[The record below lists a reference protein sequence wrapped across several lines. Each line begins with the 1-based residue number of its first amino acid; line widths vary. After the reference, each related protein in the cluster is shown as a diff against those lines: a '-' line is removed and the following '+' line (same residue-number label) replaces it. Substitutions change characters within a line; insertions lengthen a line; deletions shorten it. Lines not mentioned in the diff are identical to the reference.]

1 MMQTGLAPV
10 FNKNTEILILGSAP
24 SVQSLEKQQYYGNQA
39 NRFWQIIFTALQ
51 IPDPKT
57 YHQRLQVLLDHHI
70 GLWDVYQS
78 FERQGSMDHH
88 FSDYKSNDFSQLL
101 ETASIKTVIANGKTA
116 YQEIIDQQLFV
127 EQNIYYCLSTSGAN
141 NSRADKRQKEWQQVL
156 DNSYTTF
163 FGNDPW
169 IKAAAFYL
177 RYQVFVVEQQ
187 IKPYLEFDEQ
197 TNACN
202 NYFVTFKHKEALATI
217 RYETIDNNTISPD
230 RFCVAKKARG
240 QGIGSNLLKTFEIKA
255 IRQGYQ
261 FSQLTAEKQAVG
273 FYQKNGYQ
281 IISQEFLEDG
291 LPCVK
296 MQKTLTI

>member
-1 MMQTGLAPV
+1 MQTGLAPV

-24 SVQSLEKQQYYGNQA
+24 SIQSLEKQQYYGNQA
-39 NRFWQIIFTALQ
+39 NRFWQIIFTVLQ
-51 IPDPKT
+51 VSDPKT
-57 YHQRLQVLLDHHI
+57 YSKRLEILLDHHI

-78 FERQGSMDHH
+78 FERKGSMDHH
-88 FSDYKSNDFSQLL
+88 FSDYKLNDFNQLL
-101 ETASIKTVIANGKTA
+101 EVAPIKTVIANGKTA
-116 YQEIIDQQLFV
+116 YQAIIDQHLFL
-127 EQNIYYCLSTSGAN
+127 EQNIYCCLSTSGAN
-141 NSRADKRQKEWQQVL
+141 NSRAAKRQKEWQQAL
-156 DNSYTTF
+156 NNSYTTF

-177 RYQVFVVEQQ
+177 RYQVFVLEQQ

-197 TNACN
+197 TNAYK
-202 NYFVTFKHKEALATI
+202 NYFVTFKHKEALASI
-217 RYETIDNNTISPD
+217 RYEAMDNKTISPD

-240 QGIGSNLLKTFEIKA
+240 QGIGSNLLKTFETKA
-255 IRQGYQ
+255 ISQGYQ

>member
-1 MMQTGLAPV
+1 M
-10 FNKNTEILILGSAP
+10 
-24 SVQSLEKQQYYGNQA
+24 
-39 NRFWQIIFTALQ
+39 
-51 IPDPKT
+51 
-57 YHQRLQVLLDHHI
+57 
-70 GLWDVYQS
+70 
-78 FERQGSMDHH
+78 
-88 FSDYKSNDFSQLL
+88 
-101 ETASIKTVIANGKTA
+101 
-116 YQEIIDQQLFV
+116 
-127 EQNIYYCLSTSGAN
+127 
-141 NSRADKRQKEWQQVL
+141 

>member
-1 MMQTGLAPV
+1 MQTGLAPV

-24 SVQSLEKQQYYGNQA
+24 SVHSLEKQQYYGNQA

-51 IPDPKT
+51 IPDPKI
-57 YHQRLQVLLDHHI
+57 YHKRLQVLLDHHI

-78 FERQGSMDHH
+78 FERKGSMDHH
-88 FSDYKSNDFSQLL
+88 FSNYKLNDFNQLL
-101 ETASIKTVIANGKTA
+101 ETAPIKTVIANGKTA
-116 YQEIIDQQLFV
+116 YQEIINQQLFV

-141 NSRADKRQKEWQQVL
+141 NSRADKRQKEWKQAL

-163 FGNDPW
+163 FGNDHW

-177 RYQVFVVEQQ
+177 RYQVFVLEQQ

-197 TNACN
+197 TNAFN

-217 RYETIDNNTISPD
+217 RYEAFDSKTISPD
-230 RFCVAKKARG
+230 RFCVAKKARK
-240 QGIGSNLLKTFEIKA
+240 QGIASKLLKIFETKA
-255 IRQGYQ
+255 ISQGYQ
-261 FSQLTAEKQAVG
+261 FSQLTAEKQAVA
-273 FYQKNGYQ
+273 FYQKNGYR